1 MTSIADDISKC
12 CHQRVSFETLLH
24 SGRLIGR
31 VIQLDDHVTTSS
43 FRYLLRWSIFFS
55 IFQLLSCDKPTG
67 RRLIFYLSRNES
79 DDNVSG

>member
-12 CHQRVSFETLLH
+12 CHQRVSFEMILH

-43 FRYLLRWSIFFS
+43 FRYLFAGQFFFS

-79 DDNVSG
+79 DENVSG

>member
-1 MTSIADDISKC
+1 M
-12 CHQRVSFETLLH
+12 LPPLH
-24 SGRLIGR
+24 S
-31 VIQLDDHVTTSS
+31 VTYYAGQ
-43 FRYLLRWSIFFS
+43 FFFS